1 MTRESATTQLHR
13 RNLAGRHSGR
23 RICKLVILASHPEEQ
38 MRALAW
44 YGLVAV
50 AVYLLLASLA
60 LRWRHRRGVRV
71 AQYDPP
77 PGISPAAAA
86 YLWERGVSDKPFVV
100 AMVSM
105 AAKGF
110 LKIEQGPTDY
120 LLSRVDASV
129 PLEDEEQVVAESI
142 FRGGNSSVCLSQLFA
157 LGRAAREARNS
168 LEAAVEPQLLSAHFA
183 WFVPGLTLTFWCF
196 LAALYADLD
205 GIWKSQVGGIVI
217 LPPLA
222 AVWAM
227 LATIKTLPATLYKL
241 KSHMP
246 GRTPRPIPLAKRDGM
261 VFILLAVT
269 LASLA
274 VFAWLSSAQLAL
286 QFGGFLLVN
295 LLGSVA
301 LRSPT
306 SAGHRLLEQLSDFR
320 MFLAEVDSDR
330 VNRMNAPTASS
341 PASEKYWAW
350 ALALDVE
357 HAWGEQFTAAILNL
371 LGPESATAGMNA
383 VAPEGGRRAA
393 EIMDLHLR

>member
-1 MTRESATTQLHR
+1 MENVNKS
-13 RNLAGRHSGR
+13 
-23 RICKLVILASHPEEQ
+23 VIVASHPEEQ

-44 YGLVAV
+44 YGLVVV
-50 AVYLLLASLA
+50 AAYFFLVSLM

-71 AQYDPP
+71 AQYEPP
-77 PGISPAAAA
+77 TGISPAVAA

-100 AMVSM
+100 AMVNM
-105 AAKGF
+105 TAKGF
-110 LKIEQGPTDY
+110 LKIEQGPKDY

-129 PLEDEEQVVAESI
+129 ALEDEEQVIAEAL
-142 FRGGNSSVCLSQLFA
+142 FRGSQSSVCLSQLFT
-157 LGRAAREARNS
+157 LTSAAREARKS
-168 LEAAVEPQLLSAHFA
+168 LEAAVEPELLSAHFA
-183 WFVPGLTLTFWCF
+183 WLVPGLTLTFWCF
-196 LAALYADLD
+196 LAALYADVD

-217 LPPLA
+217 LPPLV
-222 AVWAM
+222 AVWAL
-227 LATIKTLPATLYKL
+227 LAAIKTLPATLYKL
-241 KSHMP
+241 KSHLP
-246 GRTPRPIPLAKRDGM
+246 GRTPRPLPLVRRDRM
-261 VFILLAVT
+261 VFIMLAAA

-274 VFAWLSSAQLAL
+274 VLAWLSSVQLAL

-295 LLGSVA
+295 ILGFAA
-301 LRSPT
+301 LRAPT
-306 SAGHRLLEQLSDFR
+306 ASGQALLEELSDFR

-371 LGPESATAGMNA
+371 LGPDSATVSIGA
-383 VAPEGGRRAA
+383 VAPEEGRRAA